1 VNLVNVGSDIDVVH
15 RSESRRAAAAIL
27 LATAIAGLPACA
39 NSEAKR
45 REAEIRPT
53 YDKQTGKL
61 TQLAYDSDHDGT
73 PDTWTDMDGTR
84 PVQTRIDR
92 NGDGR
97 IDRWEDY
104 DASGALVRVGFS
116 TRDDG
121 KPDAWAYSNRSGGV
135 ERIEISS
142 TGNDKKIDRWEYYDP
157 SKATPDGKGA
167 LVRTEEDTI
176 GDGKPHKWET
186 YSDGALETVAF
197 DEDGDG
203 RPDRRL
209 TYRASI
215 LVAIESHPDG
225 AGHFTVRKEIHNAP
239 AKLTASPEP

>member
-1 VNLVNVGSDIDVVH
+1 VRQSD
-15 RSESRRAAAAIL
+15 RRLAAAAIL
-27 LATAIAGLPACA
+27 VATAILFMPACA
-39 NSEAKR
+39 DSEAR
-45 REAEIRPT
+45 RRDPEIRPT

-61 TQLAYDSDHDGT
+61 TQLAYDSDHDGR

-92 NGDGR
+92 NGDGK

-116 TRDDG
+116 RRDDG
-121 KPDAWAYSNRSGGV
+121 KPDAWAYPNRNGAI

-142 TGNDKKIDRWEYYDP
+142 TGNPNKIDRWEYYDP
-157 SKATPDGKGA
+157 STATPDGKGA
-167 LVRTEEDTI
+167 LVRAEEDTV
-176 GDGKPHKWET
+176 GDGRPHKWET
-186 YSDGALETVAF
+186 YGDGALETAAF

-209 TYRASI
+209 VYRASV
-215 LVAIESHPDG
+215 LTAIESKPDG
-225 AGHFTVRKEIHNAP
+225 AGRFTVRTGTESESHRAHP
-239 AKLTASPEP
+239 

>member
-1 VNLVNVGSDIDVVH
+1 VNLGSDSDGV
-15 RSESRRAAAAIL
+15 RTNWQLAAASL
-27 LATAIAGLPACA
+27 LVTAIASLPACA

-61 TQLAYDSDHDGT
+61 TQLAYDSDRDGK

-92 NGDGR
+92 NGDGK

-116 TRDDG
+116 RHDDG
-121 KPDAWAYSNRSGGV
+121 RPDAWAYSNRSGGI

-142 TGNDKKIDRWEYYDP
+142 RGDDRKIDRWEYYDP
-157 SKATPDGKGA
+157 SKATPDGKSA
-167 LVRTEEDTI
+167 LIRAEEDTI

-186 YSDGALETVAF
+186 YREGMLESVAF
-197 DEDGDG
+197 DENGDG

-209 TYRASI
+209 SYRSSV

-225 AGHFTVRKEIHNAP
+225 AGRFAVRKEVH
-239 AKLTASPEP
+239 